1 MARGL
6 ILIPVFNEEENIGK
20 VLEDIKAL
28 KLDIDLLIINDGS
41 KDNTL
46 KIVKTF
52 EVEVISHIINLN
64 YGSALQTGFKY
75 AVIKDY
81 DYVLQ
86 FDGDGQHDP
95 KDIYPMIKEIEK
107 DNADIVIG
115 SRFLG
120 KGNFKV
126 GFLKKIVISFMV
138 FLINIFT
145 ACKITDPTSGL
156 KALSKRTFSYFSK
169 SGNFPSDYPDAD
181 IIIRMLRKKYRIVEI
196 PINVRKR
203 NYGTSM
209 HSGLKP
215 IIYIFKVLLSIFI
228 TLLREI
234 FVKE

>member
-6 ILIPVFNEEENIGK
+6 MLIPAFNEEKNIGK
-20 VLEDIKAL
+20 VLEDIKEL
-28 KLDIDLLIINDGS
+28 ELDIDLLIINDGS

-46 KIVKTF
+46 EVVKTF
-52 EVEVISHIINLN
+52 KVEVVSHLVNLN

-107 DNADIVIG
+107 NDADIVIG

-126 GFLKKIVISFMV
+126 GLLKKIVISFMV

-145 ACKITDPTSGL
+145 AYKITDPTSGF

-181 IIIRMLRKKYRIVEI
+181 IIIKMLRKKYKIVEI
-196 PINVRKR
+196 PINVRER
-203 NYGTSM
+203 NHGTSM

-215 IIYIFKVLLSIFI
+215 IIYILKVLLSICI
-228 TLLREI
+228 ALLREI

>member
-1 MARGL
+1 MAKGL
-6 ILIPVFNEEENIGK
+6 ILIPVFNEERNIGK
-20 VLEDIKAL
+20 VLKDIKEL
-28 KLDIDLLIINDGS
+28 KLDVDLLVINDGS

-46 KIVKTF
+46 KVVKAF
-52 EVEVISHIINLN
+52 EVEVISHIINLS

-75 AVIKDY
+75 AVMKDY

-95 KDIYPMIKEIEK
+95 KDIYPMIEEIEK
-107 DNADIVIG
+107 NGIDIVIG

-126 GFLKKIVISFMV
+126 GFLKKIVIRFMA

-156 KALSKRTFSYFSK
+156 KALSKRTFSYYSK
-169 SGNFPSDYPDAD
+169 TGNFPSDYPDAD
-181 IIIRMLRKKYRIVEI
+181 IIIKMLRKKYKIAEI
-196 PINVRKR
+196 PINVRTR

-215 IIYIFKVLLSIFI
+215 IIYILKVLLSIFI